1 MNDSPAFALSEA
13 GGAQLAALATLSS
26 LGWHYVPRAQAD
38 RLRSGRRSE
47 VFLNDILRSQLARLN
62 NITWRERRHLFS
74 EANIETAIRRLSG
87 VRYDGVLRTNEVVTD
102 LLQLGIALPQTID
115 DTAREWPFRY
125 IDWDDWRANAFHMTA
140 EYPVEWP
147 GGGSIRPDLV
157 LFVNGIPFAVIEVKS
172 SREKTEQGITQT
184 IRNQKADVGCPNLF
198 FSVQL
203 VLAANPHEPRYAT
216 VGTPLKFWS
225 SWREREDAPDFSRKV
240 VARSLDSIEAK
251 HIFDDFAPHRR
262 RFQALAEQ
270 GRESTRLDETL
281 VALFRPERLLD
292 MARRF
297 TLFDGPVKKVAR
309 HQQVFAINSVLGR
322 VQKLENGRRAGGVV
336 WHTQGS
342 GKSLTMVMLARTLT
356 AAVKGAR
363 LVLVTDRTDLD
374 DQIARTFAATGL
386 APQRART
393 GEHLIEL
400 IEERARVITTVIHK
414 FRAALGKR
422 RVVDR
427 SSDIFVL
434 VDESHRSQY
443 GDLESLHARMREVF
457 PQACFIGFTG
467 TPIAKRERNT
477 FRQFGP
483 LFDPVYSMRDAV
495 GDGAVVPLLYEGR
508 HVEEDVDEQA
518 IDIWFDRVTRGLSSA
533 QANDLKRKMSR
544 PRAIAGVASR
554 LKCIAFDVSQ
564 HFTENFK
571 GSGLK
576 GQLVAPSK
584 RDAIILK
591 RLIDEFGEISAEVII
606 SAPDQ
611 REGDTDIDEEVDD
624 DVVAFWRRMMARY
637 RGEETYNK
645 GIIDAFKGPG
655 DPDLLIVVDKLLTG
669 FDAPRNTVLYLA
681 KPLKEHGLLQAIARV
696 NRIFD
701 EDGAPPKPFGYIID
715 YCGVLRNLGDALS
728 ANDALAA
735 FDDEDL
741 AKALTDVAD
750 EARRLPSLHAALL
763 DLFSGVANRFDEEA
777 YAKALIDEAL
787 REEFYRRLGQF
798 SRCLTVAL
806 SSRTFQEET
815 PPERLQRW
823 RTDEKRFVALR
834 EHVRAR
840 YAEKVDWSDYEHRVR
855 TLLDQHVTAHEVITV
870 VEPLNVFDEGAIEAA
885 RAGKTRSDA
894 SIADEIAHRALQVIE
909 EKWEQ
914 DPVFFE
920 KFSKLIRDAIDAF
933 RRGRLEEKAYLAEVR
948 RLRDSAE
955 RREDA
960 DDPTPEAIRGKSH
973 ETAFWG
979 IARRELAKAGFDR
992 DGVAVDIAEAV
1003 TRIVAQHR
1011 VIGWQS
1017 DRDTENRI
1025 RNDIDDF
1032 FFDEVI
1038 GRRKLAVDPAV
1049 LDAIMD
1055 DVIASA
1061 RVRMADDGRI
1071 H

>member
-1 MNDSPAFALSEA
+1 MNASPEFALSEA
-13 GGAQLAALATLSS
+13 GGVQLATLATLSS
-26 LGWHYVPRAQAD
+26 LGWQYVTRAEAD
-38 RLRSGRRSE
+38 RMRQGRRSH
-47 VFLNDILRSQLARLN
+47 VLFDDILRKQLSRLN
-62 NITWRERRHLFS
+62 HINWRDRRHLFS
-74 EANIETAIRRLSG
+74 EANLETAIRRLSG
-87 VRYDGVLRTNEVVTD
+87 LRYDGLLRTNEIVTD
-102 LLQLGIALPQTID
+102 LLQLGIALPQTVD

-125 IDWDDWRANAFHMTA
+125 VDWDDWRANAFHMTA
-140 EYPVEWP
+140 EFPVEWP
-147 GGGSIRPDLV
+147 GGGSLRPDVV
-157 LFVNGIPFAVIEVKS
+157 LFVNGIPFAVVEVKS
-172 SREKTEQGITQT
+172 SREKTEQGITQM
-184 IRNQKADVGCPNLF
+184 IRNQKPEVGCPNLF

-203 VLAANPHEPRYAT
+203 LLAANPNEPRYGT

-225 SWREREDAPDFSRKV
+225 SWKEREDAPKLVQKV
-240 VARSLDSIEAK
+240 VSRALDPIEAK
-251 HIFDDFAPHRR
+251 HIFDDFASHRR
-262 RFQALAEQ
+262 RFQALSEH
-270 GRESTRLDETL
+270 GREPTKLDETL

-309 HQQVFAINSVLGR
+309 HQQVFAIKSVLSR
-322 VQKLENGRRAGGVV
+322 IQLLENGRRAGGVV

-342 GKSLTMVMLARTLT
+342 GKSLTMVMLGRAL
-356 AAVKGAR
+356 AGAVPGAR

-400 IEERARVITTVIHK
+400 IEEKARVITTVIHK

-427 SSDIFVL
+427 SADIFVL

-443 GDLESLHARMREVF
+443 GDLDSLHARMREVF

-467 TPIAKRERNT
+467 TPIAKREKNT
-477 FRQFGP
+477 FRQFGT

-495 GDGAVVPLLYEGR
+495 NDAAVVPLLYEGR

-518 IDIWFDRVTRGLSSA
+518 IDTWFERVTRGLSAA

-544 PRAIAGVASR
+544 PRSVAGVAAR
-554 LKCIAFDVSQ
+554 LKCVAFDVSQ
-564 HFTENFK
+564 HFAEHFK

-584 RDAIILK
+584 RDAIALK
-591 RLIDEFGEISAEVII
+591 RLMDEFGEVTAEVII

-611 REGDTDIDEEVDD
+611 REGDKEIDEGTDD
-624 DVVAFWRRMMARY
+624 LVVAFWRRMMARY
-637 RGEETYNK
+637 RGEDAYNK
-645 GIIDAFKGPG
+645 GVVDAFKGPG
-655 DPDLLIVVDKLLTG
+655 DPDILIVVDKLLTG

-701 EDGAPPKPFGYIID
+701 ENGAPPKPFGYIVD
-715 YCGVLRNLGDALS
+715 YCGVLRSLGEALS
-728 ANDALAA
+728 DNDALAG
-735 FDDEDL
+735 FDEEDL

-750 EARRLPSLHAALL
+750 EARCLPSLHAALL

-777 YAKALIDEAL
+777 YAKALIDEPL

-806 SSRTFQEET
+806 SSRTFLEET
-815 PPERLQRW
+815 PPDRLQRW
-823 RTDEKRFVALR
+823 RSDEKRFVALK

-840 YAEKVDWSDYEHRVR
+840 YAEKVNWTDYEHRVR
-855 TLLDQHVTAHEVITV
+855 ALLDQHVTAHEVITV
-870 VEPLNVFDEGAIEAA
+870 VEPLNVFDDGAIDAA
-885 RAGKTRSDA
+885 RAGKARSDA
-894 SIADEIAHRALQVIE
+894 SVADEIAHRALQVIE

-933 RRGRLEEKAYLAEVR
+933 RRGRLQEKAYLNEVR
-948 RLRDSAE
+948 RLRDAAE
-955 RREDA
+955 RREDI
-960 DDPTPEAIRGKSH
+960 DDPTPQAIRGKSH

-1003 TRIVAQHR
+1003 TRIVGQHR
-1011 VIGWQS
+1011 MVGWQN
-1017 DRDTENRI
+1017 DRDAENRI

-1038 GRRKLAVDPAV
+1038 GRRQLAIDPSG

-1061 RVRMADDGRI
+1061 RVRMADDGRV